1 MSKTKSRDIF
11 DKMVIM
17 FLVLQ
22 PFIDAITC
30 IEIKSNISF
39 LSVSSIVR
47 GIFFVIVI
55 TYLIREKI
63 NLKCTMSF
71 IIYFLLS
78 ILYNKL
84 LTDNRL
90 SVEIANIFQIFYLPF
105 LIMFFNNYSN
115 KYVNDKFILK
125 LYFIY
130 LNLIII
136 PYLLGIGYS
145 VSEFYEEKIGYLG
158 LFYGGNEISAILIG
172 LLPTSINALIKN
184 KNKIINIV
192 FIVELLACTI
202 LVGTKT
208 LMLGVIIVILYFSIK
223 YLKNNFNSFSK
234 LKKRLTIIVPVIF
247 FIVFIVVLPYTP
259 MYKNI
264 VTAAKFFNVDFSNL
278 FSMYGLNK
286 IVFSG
291 RLGFLEKI
299 NDTFINS
306 SILSIFMGIGKTT
319 LINTKL
325 IEIDIFDIFYSIGII
340 GFVIWILYM
349 IKGMKNSKLN
359 GIYKFTF
366 ILLIIISIFAGH
378 ILTSTNV
385 SIYLALMIILNKNE
399 KEEANE

>member
-1 MSKTKSRDIF
+1 MNDIKKKKFF
-11 DKMVIM
+11 DNFM
-17 FLVLQ
+17 LVFILVQ
-22 PFIDAITC
+22 PFIDALTC
-30 IEIKSNISF
+30 IQIKSNLNILSISVIFRGLAF
-39 LSVSSIVR
+39 LMILIYLVFKKDKRKS
-47 GIFFVIVI
+47 IFFFLVYI
-55 TYLIREKI
+55 
-63 NLKCTMSF
+63 
-71 IIYFLLS
+71 LLS
-78 ILYNKL
+78 IIYTIL
-84 LTDNRL
+84 LTNNNINT
-90 SVEIANIFQIFYLPF
+90 EITNLFQIFYLPLF
-105 LIMFFNNYSN
+105 IIFFNSYDNEKIN
-115 KYVNDKFILK
+115 NDLILK

-136 PYLLGIGYS
+136 PYFLGIGYS
-145 VSEFYEEKIGYLG
+145 VSEFYKEKIGYLG
-158 LFYGGNEISAILIG
+158 LFYGGNEISAILIC
-172 LLPTSINALIKN
+172 LLPISLKTLKDKKN
-184 KNKIINIV
+184 IIKIIF
-192 FIVELLACTI
+192 FIELFMCTYLI
-202 LVGTKT
+202 GTKT
-208 LMLGVIIVILYFSIK
+208 LMLGVLIVFMYFIIR
-223 YLKNNFNSFSK
+223 YLSCSYKNFSK
-234 LKKRLTIIVPVIF
+234 LKKIIVIIIPILILVSIC
-247 FIVFIVVLPYTP
+247 IIIPYTP
-259 MYKNI
+259 MFKNI
-264 VTAAKFFNVDFSNL
+264 ITAAKFFKVDSNNL

-299 NDTFINS
+299 NDIFINS

-349 IKGMKNSKLN
+349 IKEMKNSKLN

>member
-192 FIVELLACTI
+192 FIVELLVCTI

-299 NDTFINS
+299 NDIFINS

>member
-1 MSKTKSRDIF
+1 MNDIKKKKFF
-11 DKMVIM
+11 DNFI
-17 FLVLQ
+17 LVFILMQ
-22 PFIDAITC
+22 PFIDALTC
-30 IEIKSNISF
+30 IQIKSNLNILSISVILRGFNF
-39 LSVSSIVR
+39 LVILIYLVLKKDKRKS
-47 GIFFVIVI
+47 IFFFLVYI
-55 TYLIREKI
+55 
-63 NLKCTMSF
+63 
-71 IIYFLLS
+71 LLS
-78 ILYNKL
+78 IIYTIL
-84 LTDNRL
+84 LTNNNINT
-90 SVEIANIFQIFYLPF
+90 EITNLFQIFYLPF
-105 LIMFFNNYSN
+105 FIIFFSNYDNEKINN
-115 KYVNDKFILK
+115 DLILK

-136 PYLLGIGYS
+136 PYFLGIGYS
-145 VSEFYEEKIGYLG
+145 VSEFYKEKIGYLG
-158 LFYGGNEISAILIG
+158 LFYGGNEISAVLIC
-172 LLPTSINALIKN
+172 LLPISLKTLKDKKN
-184 KNKIINIV
+184 IIKIIF
-192 FIVELLACTI
+192 FIELFMCTYFI
-202 LVGTKT
+202 GTKT
-208 LMLGVIIVILYFSIK
+208 LMFGVLIVFMYFFVL
-223 YLKNNFNSFSK
+223 YLKNNFNGFSQ
-234 LKKRLTIIVPVIF
+234 LKKILIIVIPSILLIL
-247 FIVFIVVLPYTP
+247 FIVILPFTP
-259 MYKNI
+259 MLKNI
-264 VTAAKFFNVDFSNL
+264 ITAAKFFKVDSNNL

-299 NDTFINS
+299 NDIFINS

-340 GFVIWILYM
+340 GFIIWILYM

>member
-1 MSKTKSRDIF
+1 MNDIKKKKFF
-11 DKMVIM
+11 DNFM
-17 FLVLQ
+17 LVFILVQ
-22 PFIDAITC
+22 PFIDALTC
-30 IEIKSNISF
+30 IQIKSNLNILSISVIFRGLAF
-39 LSVSSIVR
+39 LMILIYLVFKKDKRKS
-47 GIFFVIVI
+47 IFFFLVYILLSIIYTILLTNNNTNTEI
-55 TYLIREKI
+55 TNLFQICYLPLFIIFFNSYDNEKI
-63 NLKCTMSF
+63 N
-71 IIYFLLS
+71 
-78 ILYNKL
+78 
-84 LTDNRL
+84 
-90 SVEIANIFQIFYLPF
+90 
-105 LIMFFNNYSN
+105 
-115 KYVNDKFILK
+115 NDLILK

-136 PYLLGIGYS
+136 PYFLGIGYS
-145 VSEFYEEKIGYLG
+145 VSEFYKEKIGYLG
-158 LFYGGNEISAILIG
+158 LFYGGNEISAILIC
-172 LLPTSINALIKN
+172 LLPISLKTLKDKKN
-184 KNKIINIV
+184 IIKIIF
-192 FIVELLACTI
+192 FIELFMCTYLI
-202 LVGTKT
+202 GTKT
-208 LMLGVIIVILYFSIK
+208 LMLGVLIVFMYFIIR
-223 YLKNNFNSFSK
+223 YLSCSYKNFSK
-234 LKKRLTIIVPVIF
+234 LKK
-247 FIVFIVVLPYTP
+247 FIVIIIPILILVSICIIIPYTP
-259 MYKNI
+259 MFKNI
-264 VTAAKFFNVDFSNL
+264 ITAAKFFKVDSNNL

-299 NDTFINS
+299 NDIFINS

>member
-1 MSKTKSRDIF
+1 MNDIKKKKIF
-11 DKMVIM
+11 DNFMLI
-17 FLVLQ
+17 FILIQ
-22 PFIDAITC
+22 PFLDALTC
-30 IEIKSNISF
+30 IQVKSNFQF
-39 LSVSSIVR
+39 LSVSVICR
-47 GIFFVIVI
+47 GIAFVTILI
-55 TYLIREKI
+55 YLIIRKDNRKNI
-63 NLKCTMSF
+63 LFF

-78 ILYNKL
+78 IIYTML
-84 LTDNRL
+84 LTNNNINT
-90 SVEIANIFQIFYLPF
+90 EITNLFQIFYLPF
-105 LIMFFNNYSN
+105 FIIFFSNYNNEKIN
-115 KYVNDKFILK
+115 NDLVLK

-136 PYLLGIGYS
+136 PYFLGIGYS
-145 VSEFYEEKIGYLG
+145 VSEFYKEKIGYLG
-158 LFYGGNEISAILIG
+158 LFYGGNEISAILIC
-172 LLPTSINALIKN
+172 LLPISLKTLKDKN
-184 KNKIINIV
+184 QIIKII
-192 FIVELLACTI
+192 FIIELFMCTYLI
-202 LVGTKT
+202 GTKT
-208 LMLGVIIVILYFSIK
+208 LMLGVLIVFMYFIIR
-223 YLKNNFNSFSK
+223 YLSCSYKNFSK
-234 LKKRLTIIVPVIF
+234 LKK
-247 FIVFIVVLPYTP
+247 FIVIIIPILILVSICIIIPYTP
-259 MYKNI
+259 MFKNI
-264 VTAAKFFNVDFSNL
+264 ITAAKFFKVDSNNL

-299 NDTFINS
+299 NDIFINS
-306 SILSIFMGIGKTT
+306 SILSVFMGIGKTT

>member
-1 MSKTKSRDIF
+1 MIDKKKKIF
-11 DKMVIM
+11 DNFMLIFILM
-17 FLVLQ
+17 Q
-22 PFIDAITC
+22 PFIDALTC
-30 IEIKSNISF
+30 IQIKSNINI
-39 LSVSSIVR
+39 LSVSVIFR
-47 GIFFVIVI
+47 GLAFLIILVYLIIKKDNRKSIFFF
-55 TYLIREKI
+55 L
-63 NLKCTMSF
+63 
-71 IIYFLLS
+71 IYFLLS
-78 ILYNKL
+78 IIYNIL
-84 LTDNRL
+84 LTNNNL
-90 SVEIANIFQIFYLPF
+90 NLEITNIFQIFYLPF
-105 LIMFFNNYSN
+105 FIIFFNSYDN
-115 KYVNDKFILK
+115 KKINNNLVLK

-136 PYLLGIGYS
+136 PYFSGIGYS
-145 VSEFYEEKIGYLG
+145 VSEFYKEKIGYLG
-158 LFYGGNEISAILIG
+158 LFYGGNEISAILTC
-172 LLPTSINALIKN
+172 LLPISLITLKDKN
-184 KNKIINIV
+184 QIIKII
-192 FIVELLACTI
+192 FIIELFMCTYLI
-202 LVGTKT
+202 GTKT
-208 LMLGVIIVILYFSIK
+208 LMFGVLIVFIYFVTR
-223 YLKNNFNSFSK
+223 YLSCSYKSFSK
-234 LKKRLTIIVPVIF
+234 LKK
-247 FIVFIVVLPYTP
+247 FIVIIIPILILVSICIIIPYTP
-259 MYKNI
+259 MFKNI
-264 VTAAKFFNVDFSNL
+264 ITAAKFFKVDSNNL

-299 NDTFINS
+299 NNIFINS